1 MLENGIKNAF
11 GKNVLP
17 KDKQLFFNGTTK
29 FFFLILTRS
38 LASCLYMGI
47 RNIKKAGLT
56 SSLLSLI
63 LN

>member
-38 LASCLYMGI
+38 LASCLGI